1 MSRGT
6 GCSSVSSVDILM
18 EKGIQGGTA
27 KGEKGGVMDAAVW
40 VCVNA
45 ASAATKCLGF
55 PRGYDGSR
63 TPNHSTVNLKSDSDD
78 QFLGPGKGK
87 GQVKYRYQQ
96 V

>member
-18 EKGIQGGTA
+18 EKRIQGGMA
-27 KGEKGGVMDAAVW
+27 KGEQRRGEWVMDAAAVW

-55 PRGYDGSR
+55 S
-63 TPNHSTVNLKSDSDD
+63 
-78 QFLGPGKGK
+78 
-87 GQVKYRYQQ
+87 
-96 V
+96 

>member
-55 PRGYDGSR
+55 PRGYDGM
-63 TPNHSTVNLKSDSDD
+63 
-78 QFLGPGKGK
+78 Q
-87 GQVKYRYQQ
+87 
-96 V
+96 